1 MSITTAVDTDGG
13 PPSDADGSAARR
25 KALSTKWYRLL
36 IAFALGLVALSAVRT
51 FSDAGDLT
59 SAGTISAALS
69 LAVPIGM
76 AGLGGLWSER
86 AGVVNIGLEG
96 MMILGTFGAGW
107 IGWQHGAWLGVLAAV
122 LFGAV
127 GGLVHAIATVSFGV
141 DHIVSGVAINIL
153 GLGVT
158 QFLASVLLEGTP
170 GGGESQSPRL
180 PEMATPSI
188 PGLSDALEPIEKHGW
203 FVISDLAGIVR
214 GLTTDVSV
222 LTLVAIGLVIGSY
235 YVLWQTPFGLRLRS
249 CGEDPYAAESLGVR
263 VYLHKYVAVLVS
275 GALAGFAG
283 AYLAIVAAGI
293 YREGQTGG
301 RGYIGLAAMI
311 FGNWRPGGLVAG
323 AGLFGYTD
331 AMQLRNA
338 AAVHAL
344 LLVIAVILAGVAILS
359 LVRKRF
365 VAAAIAAV
373 VGVLAVVWYAQ
384 TDVLPGQITF
394 MTPYITTLLVL
405 ALASQHL
412 RMPKADGLVYRRG
425 GSR

>member
-1 MSITTAVDTDGG
+1 M
-13 PPSDADGSAARR
+13 P
-25 KALSTKWYRLL
+25 
-36 IAFALGLVALSAVRT
+36 
-51 FSDAGDLT
+51 
-59 SAGTISAALS
+59 
-69 LAVPIGM
+69 
-76 AGLGGLWSER
+76 
-86 AGVVNIGLEG
+86 
-96 MMILGTFGAGW
+96 
-107 IGWQHGAWLGVLAAV
+107 
-122 LFGAV
+122 
-127 GGLVHAIATVSFGV
+127 
-141 DHIVSGVAINIL
+141 
-153 GLGVT
+153 
-158 QFLASVLLEGTP
+158 
-170 GGGESQSPRL
+170 
-180 PEMATPSI
+180 TPSI
-188 PGLSDALEPIEKHGW
+188 PGLSDLLQPIEKNGW

-214 GLTTDVSV
+214 GLTTNVSV
-222 LTLVAIGLVIGSY
+222 LTLVAIALVIGSY
-235 YVLWQTPFGLRLRS
+235 YVLWQTPFGLRLRA

-263 VYLHKYVAVLVS
+263 VYLHKYIAVLVS

-293 YREGQTGG
+293 YREGQTAG

-344 LLVIAVILAGVAILS
+344 LLVIAVILVGLTILS
-359 LVRKRF
+359 LVRKRY
-365 VAAAIAAV
+365 VSAVIAALT
-373 VGVLAVVWYAQ
+373 GVLAVLWYAQ

>member
-1 MSITTAVDTDGG
+1 
-13 PPSDADGSAARR
+13 
-25 KALSTKWYRLL
+25 
-36 IAFALGLVALSAVRT
+36 
-51 FSDAGDLT
+51 
-59 SAGTISAALS
+59 
-69 LAVPIGM
+69 
-76 AGLGGLWSER
+76 
-86 AGVVNIGLEG
+86 
-96 MMILGTFGAGW
+96 
-107 IGWQHGAWLGVLAAV
+107 V
-122 LFGAV
+122 LFGAI
-127 GGLVHAIATVSFGV
+127 GGLVHAIATVTFGV

-170 GGGESQSPRL
+170 GGGESQSPRI
-180 PEMATPSI
+180 PAVPSPSI
-188 PGLSDALEPIEKHGW
+188 PGLGDALLPLEARGW
-203 FVISDLAGIVR
+203 FLISDLAGILR
-214 GLTTDVSV
+214 GITTNVSL
-222 LTLVAIGLVIGSY
+222 LTLVALALVVGTY

-263 VYLHKYVAVLVS
+263 VYLHKYIAVLVS
-275 GALAGFAG
+275 GGLAGFAG

-359 LVRKRF
+359 LVRRRYL
-365 VAAAIAAV
+365 AAAMSILFGA
-373 VGVLAVVWYAQ
+373 LAVFWYAQ
-384 TDVLPGQITF
+384 TDVLPDQITF

-412 RMPKADGLVYRRG
+412 RPPKADGLVYRRG

>member
-1 MSITTAVDTDGG
+1 VTATTQVRSPG
-13 PPSDADGSAARR
+13 PSGAGDAARR
-25 KALSTKWYRLL
+25 GLGWSKSTRMLL
-36 IAFALGLVALSAVRT
+36 AIALGLVALSAVRVI
-51 FSDAGDLT
+51 SGAGDLT
-59 SAGTISAALS
+59 SGGTVGAAIS

-86 AGVVNIGLEG
+86 AGVVNLGLEG

-107 IGWQHGAWLGVLAAV
+107 IGWQHGPWAGLLTAV
-122 LFGAV
+122 LFGV
-127 GGLVHAIATVSFGV
+127 LGGLVHAVATITFGV
-141 DHIVSGVAINIL
+141 DHIVSGVAVNIL

-158 QFLASVLLEGTP
+158 QFLARVLLEGTP
-170 GGGESQSPRL
+170 GGGQSQSPRIPAL
-180 PEMATPSI
+180 PTLSV
-188 PGLSDALEPIEKHGW
+188 PGLADALQSVERHGW
-203 FVISDLAGIVR
+203 FLISDLAGILR
-214 GLTTDVSV
+214 GLTTNVSV
-222 LTLVAIGLVIGSY
+222 LTLIAVGLVVATY
-235 YVLWQTPFGLRLRS
+235 FVLWRTAFGLRLRS
-249 CGEDPYAAESLGVR
+249 CGEDPYAAESLGVN
-263 VYLHKYVAVLVS
+263 VYLYKYVGVLTS

-283 AYLAIVAAGI
+283 AYLAIVASGI

-338 AAVHAL
+338 DAVHAL
-344 LLVIAVILAGVAILS
+344 LLVAAVLLVGLCGYAI
-359 LVRKRF
+359 VQRRA
-365 VAAAIAAV
+365 VAAIAA
-373 VGVLAVVWYAQ
+373 GIFAGLALVWYLN
-384 TDVLPGQITF
+384 TDVLPEQITF
-394 MTPYITTLLVL
+394 MTPYVTTLLVL